1 MSTASPA
8 TFGRPVAS
16 VAVSARAQ
24 FIMRTY
30 GHLFAAILAFAAF
43 EVFLF
48 SSGYSDTINSFFQGS
63 PLFIFGGFMALG
75 MLGSSLAS
83 PHRALSTQYLA
94 LSGYVVGE
102 GILFTPLLT
111 MANKFAPGAIESA
124 ALVTLVGFAGL
135 TAVAFTTRKDF
146 SFLGSIL
153 RWAVMLAI
161 TLIIASMVFG
171 FSLGTIFSVG
181 MVGVAGAFILYD
193 TSNVLHRHTTD
204 SYVAASLQ
212 LFASVSTMFWYV
224 LRIFM
229 SRD

>member
-1 MSTASPA
+1 MNNTYPA

-30 GHLFAAILAFAAF
+30 GHLLAALLAFTSF

-48 SSGYSDTINSFFQGS
+48 SSGYANNINAFFQGS
-63 PLFIFGGFMALG
+63 PLLIFGGFLGLG

-83 PHRALSTQYLA
+83 PHRALSTQYIA
-94 LSGYVVGE
+94 LSGYVIGE
-102 GILFTPLLT
+102 GVLFTPILT
-111 MANKFAPGAIESA
+111 MANQVAPGAIESA
-124 ALVTLVGFAGL
+124 ALVTGVGFVGL

-146 SFLGSIL
+146 SFLGSVL
-153 RWAVMLAI
+153 RWGLMVAL
-161 TLIIASMVFG
+161 TLIVASMIFG
-171 FSLGTIFSVG
+171 FNLGTLFSVA
-181 MVGVAGAFILYD
+181 MVGIAGASILYD

-212 LFASVSTMFWYV
+212 LFASVTTMFWYV